1 MRNYMDH
8 LLSEDIR
15 EAFRASE
22 REDAMKRHPSNHE
35 SKRLSGDSVEESK

>member
-8 LLSEDIR
+8 LLSEEIR

-22 REDAMKRHPSNHE
+22 REEAKKRHPSNHKPKWLTGE
-35 SKRLSGDSVEESK
+35 NVEESK